1 MNINNKNIFCIIPS
15 YNEEK
20 RIKKTIQDVKKIIK
34 NIVVVDDGS
43 SDKTYKKAKET
54 DVTVLRHI
62 INRGQGAALQ
72 TGNEFA
78 YKKGAE
84 AVIHFDADGQFVAN
98 EIPQLLKP
106 LLNNECDVSLGSR
119 FIDSA
124 PKIPFT
130 KKYILF
136 PIAHLINYVLLGV
149 KLTDPQSGFRALN
162 RTAMKNILIEQDGSA
177 HCSEILYKTNI
188 NKLRIKE
195 VPMTVIYNEY
205 GQSLFDGKGRKKGG
219 IQIVKD
225 LLLAKIM
232 Q

>member
-1 MNINNKNIFCIIPS
+1 MNINDKNIFCIIPS
-15 YNEEK
+15 YNEQDQIK
-20 RIKKTIQDVKKIIK
+20 RTILDVKKIIK

-43 SDKTYKKAKET
+43 SDKTYEKAKET
-54 DVTVLRHI
+54 GVIVLRHA

-72 TGNEFA
+72 TGNKFV
-78 YKKGAE
+78 YGKGAE
-84 AVIHFDADGQFVAN
+84 IAVHFDADGQFVAN
-98 EIPQLLKP
+98 EIPRLLKP

-119 FIDSA
+119 FINGN
-124 PKIPFT
+124 PKMPWT

-136 PIAHLINYVLLGV
+136 PIAHLVNYVLLGV

-162 RTAMKNILIEQDGSA
+162 RRAIKNIVIEQDGSA
-177 HCSEILYKTNI
+177 HCSEILYKANV
-188 NKLRIKE
+188 NKLKIKE

-205 GQSLFDGKGRKKGG
+205 GQSLFYGKGRKKGG
-219 IQIVKD
+219 IQIIKD